1 MCLCVH
7 SGLTH
12 SGEANHADGALDL
25 EGTLDGTPH
34 LGAHSSR
41 LEVGFLAVRA
51 LGGSVVSW
59 C

>member
-1 MCLCVH
+1 MSVCAHRCSVY

-12 SGEANHADGALDL
+12 SGEVNHADGPLDL

-41 LEVGFLAVRA
+41 LEAGFLAGRV
-51 LGGSVVSW
+51 LGG
-59 C
+59 